1 MNNIPC
7 NLEGYKL
14 MVTELPEV
22 KSFTDDAGNTRI
34 ATVYGTDDPIYVVSL
49 FAKPREAGPHGKRAK
64 GEEIKVEFTR
74 EPDQEFEEG
83 TYVNLDRATVS
94 LTDFTSSKGDR
105 FVGLKFRAEGLVPA
119 SS

>member
-1 MNNIPC
+1 MQNIPC
-7 NLEGYKL
+7 NLVGYKL

-22 KSFTDDAGNTRI
+22 KSFTDDVGNTRI

-74 EPDQEFEEG
+74 EPEQEFEEG
-83 TYVNLDRATVS
+83 TYVQLDRPTVS
-94 LTDFTSSKGDR
+94 LSDFTNGKGDR
-105 FVGLKFRAEGLVPA
+105 YVGLKFRAEGLVPA
-119 SS
+119 ND

>member
-14 MVTELPEV
+14 MVTELPEM
-22 KSFTDDAGNTRI
+22 KSFTDDAGVVHM
-34 ATVYGTDDPIYVVSL
+34 AKVYGTEDPIYVVSL
-49 FAKPREAGPHGKRAK
+49 FAKPRDAGPHGKRAK

-94 LTDFTSSKGDR
+94 LTDFTSKKGDR

-119 SS
+119 NG